1 MLAKPKDDDF
11 LNNSSLRL
19 EMGILHRLV
28 AKNSSQSLDTLINLL
43 NNSFKARSIVNE
55 RDSSGLAPIH
65 IAIANGS
72 ISALISLVYWGGA
85 DLSSKCAKTG
95 QTCMQLLEQFSLK
108 RPEYSTTLATRIRN
122 FLFLNQGYHHKKVW
136 RKNEFRGFL
145 NVTICRKFLIS
156 LLYHPN
162 N

>member
-1 MLAKPKDDDF
+1 M
-11 LNNSSLRL
+11 
-19 EMGILHRLV
+19 
-28 AKNSSQSLDTLINLL
+28 
-43 NNSFKARSIVNE
+43 NE

-65 IAIANGS
+65 IAIAIGS
-72 ISALISLVYWGGA
+72 LSALKILVYWGGA

-108 RPEYSTTLATRIRN
+108 RPEYSTTRATRIRN
-122 FLFLNQGYHHKKVW
+122 FLAKMEQKTRRKLNQDSHHQKVC
-136 RKNEFRGFL
+136 RKNKFRGFL